1 MEALWNV
8 LRMRPVLKARVTLG
22 SHDRSPFRNLR
33 YSTQLTNSE
42 VTVDRSCSIAQDMR
56 KAQFVVIALR
66 RVHRC

>member
-8 LRMRPVLKARVTLG
+8 LRMRPVLKARVTLATR
-22 SHDRSPFRNLR
+22 DLFQLRNLR
-33 YSTQLTNSE
+33 YSAQLTNSE
-42 VTVDRSCSIAQDMR
+42 VTVDRSCSIALDMR